1 MYNVKSQSLDRAFQ
15 EYDKLISDYPIK
27 IFWDMMSC
35 ANLKL
40 NSNILE
46 IGSGTGK
53 ATKRLLDLKFNNIN
67 CIEREYEL
75 ASYMDKKFRGNIN
88 IYISSFEEWQ
98 GPNEKYDIIICAN
111 SFQYL
116 NRDISMTKIQS
127 ILKRQGTL
135 ALIWTSCPSFNYS
148 RDKIFDVKNDIV
160 NNYKFYDVETKI
172 YNWHKIYTEEEYIKF
187 LNMQNYYYLL
197 EEKKKQEIYYK
208 VIDNIKE
215 NNTIKINYELVLL
228 LLKNRENE

>member
-1 MYNVKSQSLDRAFQ
+1 MYNIKSQSLDLVFE
-15 EYDKLISDYPIK
+15 EYDKIISDYPIK
-27 IFWDMMSC
+27 VFWDIMSC

-75 ASYMDKKFRGNIN
+75 AYYINKKFKDNIN

-98 GPNEKYDIIICAN
+98 VPNEKYDIIICAN

-116 NRDISMTKIQS
+116 NKDISMTKIQN
-127 ILKRQGTL
+127 ILKKNGTL
-135 ALIWTSCPSFNYS
+135 ALIWTAYPSFNYS
-148 RDKIFDVKNDIV
+148 RDKIFNVKNDIV
-160 NNYKFYDVETKI
+160 NNYKFCDLETKL

-197 EEKKKQEIYYK
+197 EEKKKKEIYYK
-208 VIDNIKE
+208 ATDDVKE
-215 NNTIKINYELVLL
+215 NNTVKINYELVLF
-228 LLKNRENE
+228 LLKNIENE